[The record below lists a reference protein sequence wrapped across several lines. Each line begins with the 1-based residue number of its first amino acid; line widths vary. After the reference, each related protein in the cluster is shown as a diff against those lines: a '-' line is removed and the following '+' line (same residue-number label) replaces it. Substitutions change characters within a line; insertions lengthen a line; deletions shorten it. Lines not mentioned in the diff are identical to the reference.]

1 MSSAKFLYILCFF
14 LFLYSVFLCV
24 LSFNLCAM
32 PGSVAALKKENNI
45 LKAQLSSMSDEVAR
59 LKELIQRHSDRSE
72 EVLPSEEGAQCV
84 EFLSKKYDDFH
95 LFSGMAKDELQR
107 LSTKLEE
114 LKAKV
119 DIIGNAID
127 EIQEHSFQYNVKIV
141 GVPERLQDES
151 AASISKLCLNIFKET
166 GADVSMYDIDTAH
179 RVPSRN
185 NNGKPK
191 PIVCRFVRRLAKES
205 VMNHRKDACKLDP
218 ASVGLPEDASLSA
231 VRIFDHLS
239 PRMQTVLFEAKKFKE
254 QHYYQYCWSKGSF
267 VYLRKDATSRAIKI
281 KNIGDLLNLENGDQS

>member
-1 MSSAKFLYILCFF
+1 M
-14 LFLYSVFLCV
+14 
-24 LSFNLCAM
+24 
-32 PGSVAALKKENNI
+32 
-45 LKAQLSSMSDEVAR
+45 
-59 LKELIQRHSDRSE
+59 IQRHSDSGT
-72 EVLPSEEGAQCV
+72 VLPSEEGAHCV
-84 EFLSKKYDDFH
+84 EFLSKKYDDLHRFR
-95 LFSGMAKDELQR
+95 GMAKDELQR
-107 LSTKLEE
+107 LSAKLEE

-119 DIIGNAID
+119 DTIGNAID
-127 EIQEHSFQYNVKIV
+127 EIQEYSFQYNVKIV

-205 VMNHRKDACKLDP
+205 VMNHRKDACKLNP

-239 PRMQTVLFEAKKFKE
+239 PRMQTVLFEAKKFKD
-254 QHYYQYCWSKGSF
+254 QHHYQYCWSKGSF

-281 KNIGDLLNLENGDQS
+281 KNIGDLLNLGNGDQS

>member
-1 MSSAKFLYILCFF
+1 
-14 LFLYSVFLCV
+14 
-24 LSFNLCAM
+24 
-32 PGSVAALKKENNI
+32 
-45 LKAQLSSMSDEVAR
+45 MSDEVAR
-59 LKELIQRHSDRSE
+59 LKELIQRHSGRSE

-166 GADVSMYDIDTAH
+166 GADLSMYDIDTAH